1 MADIYFKC
9 EHCQRS
15 LAVDEAAVGRTV
27 KCSDCK
33 KPITVPRPEIDWDC
47 SCGASMMV
55 PSNMAG
61 ETVQCVVCKASYKVP
76 EVKQGKLPAAGT
88 SMPVPAP
95 PQPGKSRTLASKRQD
110 QQVTPG
116 VSQLQ
121 NNPNMVAQS
130 RKCPFCGNMLP
141 GDAVSCVK
149 CGVDF
154 KTGKIAKKTANA
166 SDDKLVAPESTAD
179 KKAACPSCS
188 GDNPVSATQ
197 CQHCGKSL
205 DSRKTGDSKTGDAE
219 GMLELWDSI
228 TIAKWSLLFSP
239 VFGGTLLYHNWKSL
253 GDDARAAKALKW
265 VYVGLGLLAISVFV
279 KWAALLYLPYLAVW
293 YLMECRPQQLLIKTF
308 PGSRVTSRRVSRP
321 DCVPFVRAA
330 ALLIIL
336 AARAGAQDIFISG
349 GGIASSR
356 ESSPS
361 WAIQIEYVEPWNDR
375 LALGLTYLNEGHF
388 EDDHRDGLAALAWL
402 RHRVFRERLTL
413 ELGLGPYAY
422 CDTAS
427 GASETTYANRHG
439 LGAMASLAA
448 TWPVSDRVLLR
459 VLGNG
464 VWAHDMNTWSVL
476 LGAGWRFARPPAGS
490 RPPPLSAPLK
500 PKTPFRNE
508 ISFGVGKTVV
518 NSFGA
523 EEILALRATYR
534 RRLTRRLEWT
544 LGLLD
549 EGHCDVLDRFG
560 PVTQLWLVQEF
571 FEGRASLGAGG
582 GVYRAIS
589 DSREDSPHTR
599 ESALVI
605 SLTGRVLLDP
615 RWGVRLTWDRIVTDD
630 NRDSDVGVL
639 GVGYLF

>member
-1 MADIYFKC
+1 MADVYFKC
-9 EHCQRS
+9 KHCQRS

-33 KPITVPRPEIDWDC
+33 KPITVPKPEIDWDC

-61 ETVQCVVCKASYKVP
+61 ETIQCVVCNASYKVP

-88 SMPVPAP
+88 NMPVSGF
-95 PQPGKSRTLASKRQD
+95 PQPGKSRTLAGKRQD

-130 RKCPFCGNMLP
+130 TKCPFCGNMLP

-239 VFGGTLLYHNWKSL
+239 VFGGTLLYHNWKAL

-293 YLMECRPQQLLIKTF
+293 YLMECRPQQLLIKSN
-308 PGSRVTSRRVSRP
+308 P
-321 DCVPFVRAA
+321 
-330 ALLIIL
+330 
-336 AARAGAQDIFISG
+336 
-349 GGIASSR
+349 
-356 ESSPS
+356 
-361 WAIQIEYVEPWNDR
+361 EYVRKPW
-375 LALGLTYLNEGHF
+375 EVPV
-388 EDDHRDGLAALAWL
+388 GLAAA
-402 RHRVFRERLTL
+402 VFVVYVGVVAMSWIPTKT
-413 ELGLGPYAY
+413 G
-422 CDTAS
+422 
-427 GASETTYANRHG
+427 SE
-439 LGAMASLAA
+439 
-448 TWPVSDRVLLR
+448 
-459 VLGNG
+459 
-464 VWAHDMNTWSVL
+464 
-476 LGAGWRFARPPAGS
+476 
-490 RPPPLSAPLK
+490 
-500 PKTPFRNE
+500 NE
-508 ISFGVGKTVV
+508 
-518 NSFGA
+518 
-523 EEILALRATYR
+523 
-534 RRLTRRLEWT
+534 
-544 LGLLD
+544 
-549 EGHCDVLDRFG
+549 
-560 PVTQLWLVQEF
+560 
-571 FEGRASLGAGG
+571 
-582 GVYRAIS
+582 S
-589 DSREDSPHTR
+589 DSIMTSQHSDAYKDGYIKGKGKAKYHRKIALPYDDHTEDSWIPYKKGTK
-599 ESALVI
+599 EY
-605 SLTGRVLLDP
+605 
-615 RWGVRLTWDRIVTDD
+615 DD
-630 NRDSDVGVL
+630 HIR
-639 GVGYLF
+639 GYEAGYHDGFE